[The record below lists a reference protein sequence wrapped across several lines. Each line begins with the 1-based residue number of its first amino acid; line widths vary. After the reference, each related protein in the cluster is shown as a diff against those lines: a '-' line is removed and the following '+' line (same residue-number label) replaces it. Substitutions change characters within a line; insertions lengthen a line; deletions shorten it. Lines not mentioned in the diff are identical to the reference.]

1 MCIVTHTSQFLNMR
15 NYAQQYAHICV
26 RGNPI
31 VKTGFI
37 LNPWP
42 ILGERFYVFAVTFA
56 E

>member
-1 MCIVTHTSQFLNMR
+1 MR
-15 NYAQQYAHICV
+15 KYAQQYAHICV

-42 ILGERFYVFAVTFA
+42 ILGERLYVFAVTFA